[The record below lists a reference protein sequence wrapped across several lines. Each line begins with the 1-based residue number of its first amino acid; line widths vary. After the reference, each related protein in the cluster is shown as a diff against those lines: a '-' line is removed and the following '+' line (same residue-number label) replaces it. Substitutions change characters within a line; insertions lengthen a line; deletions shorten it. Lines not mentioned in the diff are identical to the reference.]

1 MWPTGEFRSG
11 RSVMSLDALS
21 RRVPAAGLQLR
32 AALARVESLH
42 RTVCEVS
49 FTIEAGR
56 LWIDDARPVRH
67 SRAAAERIAQAG
79 LGATPAPAA
88 GPGS

>member
-1 MWPTGEFRSG
+1 M
-11 RSVMSLDALS
+11 
-21 RRVPAAGLQLR
+21 PAAGLQLR

-79 LGATPAPAA
+79 PRRYAGVGSRPWILRIISAT
-88 GPGS
+88 